1 MFTRCLEQVGGPS
14 AVSPSCLSRLA
25 PPKGESLGGPGRDPW
40 ASRQRSHLPSSPWW
54 RKNLLPQ
61 VQRSA
66 AWRGPPLPSPG
77 LCAQRAFCC
86 LVLFLGNHED
96 CSRGLSGAPEPVL
109 APGQGVN
116 QNQSRTLKTPRSLCR
131 PRAGTLSLLKTT
143 FPDSSLS
150 LFSPPHGSPSPG
162 KAWNPGDIS
171 LSLVLPA
178 EAREAID
185 AENERWAPGRGRIE
199 QFIFI
204 HPSIYSFIQPTSINL
219 ASWGATP
226 EARTLSPHP
235 QVAMEGVDKVCGHN
249 HRDPSNPSVSHPK
262 LPACAPFYNSAPL
275 GRPGGFSIG
284 SATMPVDCDPRGQG
298 RWASRKTSRT
308 VARNVLLT
316 KQ

>member
-14 AVSPSCLSRLA
+14 AVSPSCLSKLA

-171 LSLVLPA
+171 VSLVLPA

-204 HPSIYSFIQPTSINL
+204 HSSIYSFIQPTSINL

-249 HRDPSNPSVSHPK
+249 HRDPVIR
-262 LPACAPFYNSAPL
+262 A
-275 GRPGGFSIG
+275 
-284 SATMPVDCDPRGQG
+284 
-298 RWASRKTSRT
+298 
-308 VARNVLLT
+308 
-316 KQ
+316 